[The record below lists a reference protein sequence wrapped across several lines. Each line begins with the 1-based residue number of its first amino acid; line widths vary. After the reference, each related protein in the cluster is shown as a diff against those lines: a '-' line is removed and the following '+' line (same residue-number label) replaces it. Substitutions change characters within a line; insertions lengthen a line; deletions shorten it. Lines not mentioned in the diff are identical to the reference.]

1 MDWFCKGVPLTK
13 LNRVEF
19 AGALV
24 ATALFLTLVLSLIHS
39 VAAVWQLYSSSWVM
53 RLVPLLLSMGFF
65 QGITSLLIHLK
76 ADRRLRGDA
85 LRLYLLARLRR
96 LLMLVSLPGLAGGL
110 VYGTSWLMFQQE
122 IVAGVATAIT
132 SLLSLLLTNRAF
144 PVPEVSSENDIV
156 QGARLL
162 SYEAAKQ
169 KATQLSQNDPF
180 AFPWGGVSLP
190 AEAAT
195 SHGLVWG
202 APGTGKTLLLLK
214 LMQTVLPR
222 IGQGHNQRA
231 VVYDP
236 KNQLLPSLRC
246 MGLRCPVLVGNP
258 FDRRAVKLD
267 LAQEVMDE
275 AMALTLA
282 QSLVPMEATV
292 HQPYFARTAQV
303 VLSGLIQALM
313 AIYPGTWT
321 LRHLLLV
328 AESAERIRA
337 TLAQVPETQRYV
349 TQHAQPDKAE
359 ETFQSVLSELGGK
372 LEVYRPLAAAWE
384 RTSGER
390 TIRLREWVQQESI
403 LVLGY
408 DPDRSGAA
416 AAANRIVLNLLA
428 QIVLGLAP
436 NQWQKQTKNRRFFVL
451 LDEFETLERLERIG
465 KLLAEGRDR
474 GVCGILGLHAW
485 SELKQHYG
493 ADGANAIIAQISN
506 KVFLRVE
513 EDETE
518 AKVLKFFGAH
528 KRYESSVSRQHL
540 PHGVSLGAG
549 EA

>member
-1 MDWFCKGVPLTK
+1 
-13 LNRVEF
+13 
-19 AGALV
+19 
-24 ATALFLTLVLSLIHS
+24 
-39 VAAVWQLYSSSWVM
+39 M
-53 RLVPLLLSMGFF
+53 R
-65 QGITSLLIHLK
+65 
-76 ADRRLRGDA
+76 
-85 LRLYLLARLRR
+85 
-96 LLMLVSLPGLAGGL
+96 
-110 VYGTSWLMFQQE
+110 
-122 IVAGVATAIT
+122 
-132 SLLSLLLTNRAF
+132 
-144 PVPEVSSENDIV
+144 
-156 QGARLL
+156 
-162 SYEAAKQ
+162 
-169 KATQLSQNDPF
+169 
-180 AFPWGGVSLP
+180 
-190 AEAAT
+190 
-195 SHGLVWG
+195 
-202 APGTGKTLLLLK
+202 
-214 LMQTVLPR
+214 TVLPR

-267 LAQEVMDE
+267 LAQEVLDE

-282 QSLVPMEATV
+282 QSLVPMEVTV

-313 AIYPGTWT
+313 ALYPGTWT

-390 TIRLREWVQQESI
+390 TIRLRQWVQQESI

-416 AAANRIVLNLLA
+416 AAANRIILNLLA
-428 QIVLGLAP
+428 QIILGLAP
-436 NQWQKQTKNRRFFVL
+436 NQRQKQTKNRRFFVL

-540 PHGVSLGAG
+540 PHGISLGVG
-549 EA
+549 EALREVPLLTSSELWDLPPPSREAGIQGFARTPWVGRYRMRAPFEVPVQDPYELGYDRRQPGELRLAELSAEEKRRLGIEGGEEQIKQSVPQRQVVRGENRSQKAEGEVPQRVTQGKRRAKAVTLELIANAATKVER